1 MAKKLSR
8 THEVLLKVTFNKACS
23 ETAAVA
29 AVKDNVHGV
38 FYPTAN
44 EDRDPDQF
52 TVRGAKRVKAA
63 RPLPAPNGAVVT
75 EAMIEAAKKQLF
87 KAGLVDTFTVKAA
100 LEAALAAAKG

>member
-1 MAKKLSR
+1 MPKPAR

-23 ETAAVA
+23 ERAAVA

-38 FYPTAN
+38 FYPTAF
-44 EDRDPDQF
+44 EDGDPDQF
-52 TVRGAKRVKAA
+52 TVRGAKRAKAA
-63 RPLPAPNGAVVT
+63 GAAVVT

-100 LEAALAAAKG
+100 LEAALAARV